1 MKKRIGITSNYFS
14 NETTLFRNENLFYV
28 MDGYVNSV
36 KKCGAIPFI
45 IPYGNTENIDDY
57 VDSFDG
63 FIFTGG
69 QDVTPYLYGQEIA
82 NVTRSPQIDRDLFEI
97 ELIQK
102 AISREKSILG
112 ICRGSQ
118 LINVALGGTLYQD
131 LSLSGA
137 SITHEQ
143 PEDINNAMPIH
154 RIQIDPKSIFFKY
167 LGESCEVNSI
177 HHQGIDL
184 LANKLK
190 PSAISEDFVI
200 EAFESK
206 HQDMRIFGVQWH
218 PEMMARKNPDMNK
231 LFELVL

>member
-1 MKKRIGITSNYFS
+1 M
-14 NETTLFRNENLFYV
+14 E
-28 MDGYVNSV
+28 GYVNSV
-36 KKCGAIPFI
+36 RKCGATPFI
-45 IPYGNTENIDDY
+45 IPYGTTENIDDY
-57 VDSFDG
+57 IDSFDS
-63 FIFTGG
+63 FIFSGG

-82 NVTRSPQIDRDLFEI
+82 NVTRTPQIDRDLFEI
-97 ELIQK
+97 ELIKK
-102 AISREKSILG
+102 AISNDKAILG

-131 LSLSGA
+131 LSLYGA
-137 SITHEQ
+137 SVTHEQ
-143 PEDINNAMPIH
+143 PEDINNAIPTH
-154 RIQIDPKSIFFKY
+154 RIQIDPKSIFYQY

-184 LANKLK
+184 LAEKLK
-190 PSAISEDFVI
+190 PSAISEDCVI

-206 HQDMRIFGVQWH
+206 LQDKRIFGVQWH